1 MPKQIR
7 RRQVSLQ
14 QARAYLGK
22 AEQYVEAASAELEAG
37 RSIAA
42 ASLAVH
48 AGINAADAVTG
59 MRLGQ
64 RAAGQNHDEV
74 LALLR
79 RAGADGAA
87 IERDLLRLLPLKTKA
102 SPSAASPQD
111 KGRVRPGRRAE
122 GDCPKGRRMG
132 PTLRGRGPAGRRW
145 TRPVLNLASSG
156 RSVLC
161 PRDRTNPNWT
171 EERWAQNG
179 HTTHSEGPPF
189 EFQLGWS
196 EPKKCGLT
204 RCFSEKYAPRDS
216 NPEHA
221 D

>member
-64 RAAGQNHDEV
+64 RAAARTMTKFSRSSDER
-74 LALLR
+74 APTERPSSEISFGCFPSRQRQSTTRTTCR
-79 RAGADGAA
+79 R
-87 IERDLLRLLPLKTKA
+87 RLP
-102 SPSAASPQD
+102 
-111 KGRVRPGRRAE
+111 
-122 GDCPKGRRMG
+122 
-132 PTLRGRGPAGRRW
+132 
-145 TRPVLNLASSG
+145 
-156 RSVLC
+156 
-161 PRDRTNPNWT
+161 
-171 EERWAQNG
+171 
-179 HTTHSEGPPF
+179 EGPSNGPNAAWPWPGGSP
-189 EFQLGWS
+189 LDKTRL
-196 EPKKCGLT
+196 EPGEQWTQC
-204 RCFSEKYAPRDS
+204 SVP
-216 NPEHA
+216 
-221 D
+221 